1 MRVHRAFTT
10 LQSACRV
17 AAREA
22 NLGKPVTDEINN
34 TGLTPIFTGYPTD
47 GYALSNGICAVI
59 SRPRFIDAAFSVDA
73 QDAQVTLRIKY

>member
-1 MRVHRAFTT
+1 

-22 NLGKPVTDEINN
+22 NLGKPVTDENN
-34 TGLTPIFTGYPTD
+34 NNRLDTDFIGYPTE

-73 QDAQVTLRIKY
+73 QDARVTLRIKY